1 MNRILVVD
9 DDMDLCELLAKYLQ
23 HEGFEVEMVHN
34 GEQGVE
40 RAMSGDYTLIVL
52 DVMLP
57 GLNGFEVLSNI
68 RRKSSVPVLMLTARG
83 DDVDRIVGLE
93 MGADDYLQKPF
104 NPRELIARIRAI
116 LRRSRPEPAEATA
129 PNSPERFSV
138 GDVEIDKGTRIVT
151 RGGEQLP
158 LTTVEF
164 DLLEAL
170 MRAAGHIVSR
180 EDLVKSILGRNFTPY
195 DRSIDTHVSNLR
207 KKLGHY
213 VDGIERIKT
222 IRSVGYIY
230 ASPGEP
236 QKE

>member
-9 DDMDLCELLAKYLQ
+9 DDVDLCELLAKYLRR
-23 HEGFEVEMVHN
+23 ESFEVDMVHS
-34 GEQGVE
+34 GDLGVE
-40 RAMSGDYTLIVL
+40 RALSGNYSLVVL

-57 GLNGFEVLSNI
+57 GLNGFDILSNI
-68 RRKSSVPVLMLTARG
+68 RSKSGLPVLMLTARG
-83 DDVDRIVGLE
+83 DDIDRIVGLE

-116 LRRSRPEPAEATA
+116 LRRARIEPSEATA
-129 PNSPERFSV
+129 PTSPERFSV
-138 GDVEIDKGTRIVT
+138 GDVEMDKGTRIVT

-230 ASPGEP
+230 ATPGEL